1 MISLRRRENSR
12 NLIKE
17 KSFNVSFDTNICIFL
32 IKKKNAT
39 LLENLKKKLN
49 KDLFVSS
56 LTVAE
61 LEFGIQKSEFKE
73 KNKVALI
80 EFLTIFNIL
89 SFSDKDAE
97 SYGIIRADL
106 ERKGNVIGSID
117 MLLAAQAIANNYIFV
132 TNNTKEF
139 KRIKALKIENWT
151 Q

>member
-1 MISLRRRENSR
+1 MYL
-12 NLIKE
+12 L
-17 KSFNVSFDTNICIFL
+17 DTNICIFL

-106 ERKGNVIGSID
+106 ERKGKVIGSID

>member
-1 MISLRRRENSR
+1 MYL
-12 NLIKE
+12 L
-17 KSFNVSFDTNICIFL
+17 DTNICIFL
-32 IKKKNAT
+32 IKKKNAV
-39 LLENLKKKLN
+39 LLGKLKKKIN
-49 KDLFVSS
+49 KDLFISS

-61 LEFGIQKSEFKE
+61 LEFGIQKSEHRE

-97 SYGIIRADL
+97 SYGFIRADL
-106 ERKGNVIGSID
+106 ERRGSVIGSID
-117 MLLAAQAIANNYIFV
+117 MLLAAQAIANHYIFV

-139 KRIKALKIENWT
+139 KRIKDLKIEDWT

>member
-1 MISLRRRENSR
+1 MYL
-12 NLIKE
+12 L
-17 KSFNVSFDTNICIFL
+17 DTNICIFL
-32 IKKKNAT
+32 IKKKNAI

-49 KDLFVSS
+49 KDLFISS

>member
-1 MISLRRRENSR
+1 MYL
-12 NLIKE
+12 L
-17 KSFNVSFDTNICIFL
+17 DTNICIFL

-89 SFSDKDAE
+89 SFSDKDVE

-106 ERKGNVIGSID
+106 ERKGNAIGSID

>member
-1 MISLRRRENSR
+1 MYL
-12 NLIKE
+12 L
-17 KSFNVSFDTNICIFL
+17 DTNICIFL
-32 IKKKNAT
+32 IKKKNAV

-49 KDLFVSS
+49 KNLFVSS

>member
-1 MISLRRRENSR
+1 MYL
-12 NLIKE
+12 L
-17 KSFNVSFDTNICIFL
+17 DTNICIFL

-97 SYGIIRADL
+97 SYGIIRVDL

-151 Q
+151 SSKSNRHFN